1 MLAFLLLPHPPTP
14 HGLLESTLYLK
25 NVLQAS
31 DSMTLRVKIRET
43 KDLLEPE
50 SPGSVSGR
58 ISFLF
63 SDVCRRNLLRRGGW
77 AREKVASKKLYIQ
90 LSPIF
95 AGGQGNS
102 ERGAKIVG

>member
-1 MLAFLLLPHPPTP
+1 V
-14 HGLLESTLYLK
+14 K

-50 SPGSVSGR
+50 LPGDLSGR

-63 SDVCRRNLLRRGGW
+63 SDGCRRNLLRRGGW
-77 AREKVASKKLYIQ
+77 ARENVASKKLYIQ
-90 LSPIF
+90 LPPIL

-102 ERGAKIVG
+102 EWGAKIVGWGSGMGM